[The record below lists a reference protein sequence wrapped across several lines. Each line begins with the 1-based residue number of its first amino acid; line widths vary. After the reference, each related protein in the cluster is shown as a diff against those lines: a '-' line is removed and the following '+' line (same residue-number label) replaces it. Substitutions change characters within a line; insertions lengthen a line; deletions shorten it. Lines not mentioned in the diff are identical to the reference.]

1 MLIAS
6 LTNNHFFSSAHS
18 MLVAVQMT
26 TAFTQKAINLVLRL
40 MCYFYNKISFLQTGQ
55 SFFKPKHLLRVN
67 FSCCPKVIS
76 LWRYLKQ
83 IKKCCWSTYYWP
95 FLIIMYC
102 LVLLSDGQRDPGC
115 IFLHYV
121 GGSAGLGTWSSL
133 LRIIPVST
141 LALEQ
146 ALSFSEKLVQC
157 CTVVS
162 WHSQVLH
169 LSTC

>member
-1 MLIAS
+1 MVLIEVLTAS
-6 LTNNHFFSSAHS
+6 LTNNHFLSSADS

-26 TAFTQKAINLVLRL
+26 TAFTQKTIIWFWGLCAVFIIRR
-40 MCYFYNKISFLQTGQ
+40 ISFLETGE

-76 LWRYLKQ
+76 LWRYLQ
-83 IKKCCWSTYYWP
+83 WIKKCHWSTYYWS
-95 FLIIMYC
+95 FLIIRYC

-121 GGSAGLGTWSSL
+121 GGSVRLCAWSSP

-141 LALEQ
+141 LALE
-146 ALSFSEKLVQC
+146 
-157 CTVVS
+157 
-162 WHSQVLH
+162 
-169 LSTC
+169 